1 MQIGDTLIT
10 STSNIQVK
18 TVINL
23 LKKSGERKKSGLFVI
38 EGLRIFMEAQAA
50 LVHRIYA
57 SESFIAAHGKLLD
70 GFEYETVSDNVFRQM
85 SDTRT
90 PQGILAIMKMPAY
103 NIPDITSAKNPMI
116 IVLENIQDPGN
127 LGTIMRSAEG
137 AGAAGVIMSRDT
149 VDIYNPKTIRSTMGS
164 LFRVPFI
171 ILDDIYKTVCGLK
184 DEGVKIYAARLD
196 GSNEYYRENYCGP
209 CAVMIGNE
217 GNGLTDKLS
226 SCADKY
232 IRIPM
237 EGSLESLN
245 AAVSA
250 SVIMYEA
257 ARQRHEKTL

>member
-1 MQIGDTLIT
+1 MKLKQLTAVLLSTVLLLCQKYDKLFSKSDEDSDISRINNAGGEPVEVSEDTITLIKKGIYYSELSDGAFDIT
-10 STSNIQVK
+10 IGAVSN
-18 TVINL
+18 L
-23 LKKSGERKKSGLFVI
+23 WDFKSGEHNVPDKAKVK
-38 EGLRIFMEAQAA
+38 EAASHVNYKNISIQNNTVQLSDSKAA
-50 LVHRIYA
+50 IDVGA
-57 SESFIAAHGKLLD
+57 IAKGYIADRLKD
-70 GFEYETVSDNVFRQM
+70 Y
-85 SDTRT
+85 
-90 PQGILAIMKMPAY
+90 
-103 NIPDITSAKNPMI
+103 
-116 IVLENIQDPGN
+116 
-127 LGTIMRSAEG
+127 
-137 AGAAGVIMSRDT
+137 
-149 VDIYNPKTIRSTMGS
+149 
-164 LFRVPFI
+164 
-171 ILDDIYKTVCGLK
+171 LK

>member
-1 MQIGDTLIT
+1 
-10 STSNIQVK
+10 
-18 TVINL
+18 
-23 LKKSGERKKSGLFVI
+23 
-38 EGLRIFMEAQAA
+38 
-50 LVHRIYA
+50 
-57 SESFIAAHGKLLD
+57 
-70 GFEYETVSDNVFRQM
+70 M

-90 PQGILAIMKMPAY
+90 PQGILAVMKMPAY
-103 NIPDITSAKNPMI
+103 NIPDITSAKNPMV

-171 ILDDIYKTVCGLK
+171 IADDICKTVCRLK
-184 DEGVKIYAARLD
+184 DDGVKIYAARLD

-209 CAVMIGNE
+209 CAVLIGNE

-226 SCADKY
+226 SYADKY

-237 EGSLESLN
+237 EGRLESLN

-257 ARQRHEKTL
+257 ARQRHENML